1 MPVAQY
7 PEAMP
12 HQTEPTVNVELGNLL
27 QGMMG
32 TCLVRSEH
40 TGLIVEQHGAQIDNL
55 ITAVGRSPV
64 VVEAE
69 FMPSTGEADA
79 MGRLGKHIVDQ
90 PRPVEAAI
98 ALRYPVELKTA
109 EDLESALRE
118 AKFSY
123 CVLYDERDDDDNQL
137 RFPES
142 GWLEGGLDDL
152 ADLIRL
158 VSVPE
163 KAVNDAADSLQAGIR
178 QAAVVLDGMAET
190 QPHVVRSVADMLG
203 MRNVPQTRRM
213 ACAIIAN
220 ALIFHERIA
229 GMHEGINPLLQVC
242 GPDVANPQIKTLTAW
257 DAILKINYFPIFAI
271 ARDLLRQFPSGAAK
285 QILDQLR
292 DTAQEVDAAGVDNAR
307 DLTGRIFQRL
317 ISDRKYLATFYTR
330 PASAAL
336 LARLAV
342 AKLKGIDWSDPEA
355 VARLRVGDFACG
367 TGALLSAVYEQIGAR
382 HERAGGDPAEL
393 HAVMVEDTL
402 YGCDVMPSAVHITSA
417 TLSGAYPNIGY
428 SQSRIYA
435 LRYGRQQD
443 GSVKVGSLVLLQS
456 SREPS
461 MLNTSD
467 PDLRAG
473 STGEL
478 TAEQVTVEIQDG
490 GFDLV
495 IMNPPFTSN
504 TKHFDA
510 EDGVLNAAF
519 AAFDTSEADQADMA
533 KELKKLARGTA
544 YHGHAG
550 QGSAFAS
557 VADRKLKPG
566 GVIALVLPF
575 TAINGSSWKKFRDLI
590 ANEYE
595 DLSIVSIAA
604 NGDDMSFS
612 SDTGMAE
619 CLVIGRKRAPGQFPP
634 KRSEFVSLRRRPDGV
649 SEAHVVASGVI
660 GASAIRKIEDGPF
673 GGTRLSAGDQLVGEV
688 LSAPIDNTD
697 SGWGAARIK
706 DYTLA
711 QVGASLAKG
720 ELWLPAQQSAI
731 EFAIAELSDVGERGV
746 DSQLLISAAHKGP
759 FDKVAPSTTATYPAL
774 WNHNAERESRML
786 CVADSS
792 MVVKQGM
799 EDRAAELWQTA
810 GRAHVNR
817 DFTFGSQALAVAFT
831 EHESLGGRVW
841 PNVTFEDSRFEYA
854 MTIWGNSTLGLL
866 MYWWYSSRQQS
877 SKATLTIKMF
887 GSLPILDL
895 RELDDDQHRT
905 AEDIFNDFRDRE
917 LQPAYLADAD
927 PNRALLDRR
936 LICDMLDFDESV
948 YEGVRRLAAKWCAE
962 PSVHGGKARPPGSV
976 LVI

>member
-1 MPVAQY
+1 MAN
-7 PEAMP
+7 
-12 HQTEPTVNVELGNLL
+12 QTEPTLNAALGNLL
-27 QGMMG
+27 QGMMR
-32 TCLVRSEH
+32 TYSVRSEH
-40 TGLIVEQHGAQIDNL
+40 TGLIVGQLGAQIDNL
-55 ITAVGRSPV
+55 VTASGRSPV
-64 VVEAE
+64 AVEAE
-69 FMPSTGEADA
+69 FMPAHTAEVDA
-79 MGRLGKHIVDQ
+79 VSRLGKTIVGH

-98 ALRYPVELKTA
+98 ALRYPADLKSA
-109 EDLESALRE
+109 VNLESALRD
-118 AKFSY
+118 ARLSY
-123 CVLYDERDDDDNQL
+123 CVLYDERDKDGNHI
-137 RFPES
+137 RFPTS

-163 KAVNDAADSLQAGIR
+163 QAVNVAADSLQSGIEA
-178 QAAVVLDGMAET
+178 AAVVLDAMAET
-190 QPHVVRSVADMLG
+190 QRHVVRSVADMLG

-220 ALIFHERIA
+220 ALVFHERIA
-229 GMHEGINPLLQVC
+229 GMHEGVKPLNLVC
-242 GPDVANPQIKTLTAW
+242 GPTVTNPQSETLTTW
-257 DAILKINYFPIFAI
+257 DQILKINYFPIFAI
-271 ARDLLRQFPSGAAK
+271 ARDLLRQLPAGPAK
-285 QILDQLR
+285 QVLDILR
-292 DTAQEVDAAGVDNAR
+292 DTAQEVDAAGVDHAR

-342 AKLKGIDWSDPEA
+342 AKLPDVDWSDA
-355 VARLRVGDFACG
+355 DRIAKLRVGDFACG
-367 TGALLSAVYEQIGAR
+367 TGALLSAVYEEIAAR

-393 HAVMVEDTL
+393 HAPMMEQVL
-402 YGCDVMPSAVHITSA
+402 YGCDVMPSAVHITGA
-417 TLSGAYPNIGY
+417 TLSGAYSNIGY
-428 SQSRIYA
+428 GQSRIYA
-435 LRYGRQQD
+435 LQYGRQAD
-443 GSVKVGSLVLLQS
+443 GSVKLGSLELLRS

-461 MLNTSD
+461 LLNTSD

-473 STGEL
+473 STGEQ
-478 TAEQVTVEIQDG
+478 TAEQVTVEIEDG
-490 GFDLV
+490 SFDLV

-519 AAFDTSEADQADMA
+519 AAFDAKEDDQADMA
-533 KELKKLARGTA
+533 ALLAKLAKGST

-557 VADRKLKPG
+557 VAHRKLKPG
-566 GVIALVLPF
+566 GVVALVLPF
-575 TAINGSSWKKFRDLI
+575 TAINGSSWTKFRRLI

-595 DLSIVSIAA
+595 DLSILSIAA

-619 CLVIGRKRAPGQFPP
+619 CLVIGRKRSPGQFLS
-634 KRSEFVSLRRRPDGV
+634 KRSEFVSLRRRPEGD

-660 GASAIRKIEDGPF
+660 GAGASAVRKIEDGPF

-688 LSAPIDNTD
+688 LNAPVSNID
-697 SGWGAARIK
+697 SGWGAARIN
-706 DYTLA
+706 DYAVA

-720 ELWLPAQQSAI
+720 QLWLPAQQHAI
-731 EFAIAELSDVGERGV
+731 DLAVADLSDVGTRGV
-746 DSQLLISAAHKGP
+746 DSQLLISTAHKGP
-759 FDKVAPSTTATYPAL
+759 FDKVPPSPTATYPSL
-774 WNHNAERESRML
+774 WNHRAQQETRIL
-786 CVADSS
+786 CAPDSS
-792 MVVKQGM
+792 MLVKPGM
-799 EDRAAELWQTA
+799 EYRAAELWQTA

-831 EHESLGGRVW
+831 ERKSVGGRVW
-841 PNVTFEDSRFEYA
+841 PNVTFDDSRFDYA
-854 MTIWGNSTLGLL
+854 MAVWGNSTLGLL

-887 GSLPILDL
+887 GSLPILDF
-895 RELDDDQHRT
+895 RELSDDQLQT
-905 AEDIFNDFRDRE
+905 AQDIFDDFRERD

-927 PNRALLDRR
+927 THRALLDRR
-936 LICDMLDFDESV
+936 VVCDLLEFDQSV

-962 PSVHGGKARPPGSV
+962 PSVHGGKARPINAE
-976 LVI
+976 LVV